1 MRMRRTREKF
11 LPGSYVILSEL
22 AEAARTFEIACNDGI
37 SFEQGMK
44 EYERISA
51 AAEAKLDALAL
62 QNPEEATRIFSA
74 SSYFDEGIS
83 PDEVYLGHGIIVSR
97 EEYAEHYGT
106 VKEREALIRDQLEK

>member
-22 AEAARTFEIACNDGI
+22 SEAARTFEVACNSGVNY
-37 SFEQGMK
+37 EQGMK
-44 EYERISA
+44 DYERKAA

-62 QNPEEATRIFSA
+62 QNPDEATRIFCA

-106 VKEREALIRDQLEK
+106 VKEREALIRDQLGR